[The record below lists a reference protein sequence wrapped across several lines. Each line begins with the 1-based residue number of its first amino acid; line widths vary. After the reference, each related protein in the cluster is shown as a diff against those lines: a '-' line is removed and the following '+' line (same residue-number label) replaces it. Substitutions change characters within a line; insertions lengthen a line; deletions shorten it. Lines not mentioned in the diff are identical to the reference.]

1 MKIKTPRGKSLYL
14 QNLLNC
20 FHDTFT
26 LGTTKYLE
34 YIPQVLCVQIVLS
47 HLMNQETKRIT
58 QPGFICSKST
68 IEMADQ
74 CVKYVRNVFFI
85 INFEWISHFILVIL
99 LLPLK
104 K

>member
-26 LGTTKYLE
+26 LRTTKYLE

-47 HLMNQETKRIT
+47 HLMHQETKRIT
-58 QPGFICSKST
+58 QPGFFCSKST
-68 IEMADQ
+68 MEVPDQ
-74 CVKYVRNVFFI
+74 RVKYGRNVIFYY
-85 INFEWISHFILVIL
+85 
-99 LLPLK
+99 
-104 K
+104 

>member
-1 MKIKTPRGKSLYL
+1 MKIKTRHGESLYL

-26 LGTTKYLE
+26 LRTTKYLE

-47 HLMNQETKRIT
+47 HLMHQETKRIT

-68 IEMADQ
+68 MEVTDQ
-74 CVKYVRNVFFI
+74 RVKYDRNVIFYY
-85 INFEWISHFILVIL
+85 
-99 LLPLK
+99 
-104 K
+104 